1 MKKTI
6 RVAQLQ
12 TRVLENKLETIDALE
27 PQMQRAAQQGAELV
41 CLPEMFCCPYRSENF
56 PLYAEPEGGPTYLAL
71 QELAIR
77 FGVCLSAGSV
87 PELGE
92 DGRIY
97 NTAYVFDRRGSQIA
111 KHRKVH
117 LFDVDIQGGVRF
129 FESQTLSAGNH
140 ATVFDTEFGVMGL
153 CICYD
158 VRFPELSRQMVDAGA
173 AVILVPAAFN
183 RTTGPA
189 HWELLFRARAADNQA
204 FYVGTSPALDL
215 HSCYHAW
222 GHSIVTGPW
231 GNVQGQLGDE
241 PGMQMTELNLDE
253 VRRVRQELPLLQ
265 HRRPEVYQTP
275 PKS

>member
-27 PQMQRAAQQGAELV
+27 PQMQRAVQQGAELV

-56 PLYAEPEGGPTYLAL
+56 PLYAEAEGGPTYLAL
-71 QELAIR
+71 RDLAIA
-77 FGVCLSAGSV
+77 FGVYLSAGSV

-97 NTAYVFDRRGSQIA
+97 NTAYVFDRRGNQIA

-129 FESQTLSAGNH
+129 FESETLSAGNH

-173 AVILVPAAFN
+173 AVILVAAAFN

-204 FYVGTSPALDL
+204 FYVGTSPALDMR
-215 HSCYHAW
+215 SCYHAW

-253 VRRVRQELPLLQ
+253 VQRVRQELPLLQ